1 MSKYW
6 SGVGAADSL
15 WANLKQNPEGLLFL
29 AAGCALLLRRAP
41 STGHA
46 QHDREYVENYQGH
59 RKLVADKIP
68 HQGRVGESNEASSVV
83 EKAREDASSLGKKMS
98 DTAHDYT
105 AAVSEYA
112 HATREKVI
120 EQSRQLAE
128 KTQSRFQSLV
138 REQPLAVALVVWR
151 RECRSGR
158 SSGNH
163 AREAR
168 SRPG

>member
-1 MSKYW
+1 MGKYW

-41 STGHA
+41 STA
-46 QHDREYVENYQGH
+46 YTQHDREYVQNSTRH
-59 RKLVADKIP
+59 RELVANQVA
-68 HQGRVGESNEASSVV
+68 HQSSVGV
-83 EKAREDASSLGKKMS
+83 WANEGLSVAEKARGHAAAAALGKKMS

-151 RECRSGR
+151 REL
-158 SSGNH
+158 
-163 AREAR
+163 
-168 SRPG
+168 P